1 MPSADWK
8 SLIEAKRAHLYA
20 QIRPEWRLPGNITKQ
35 VHHTSDAS
43 AFDLLNNTNLLSQRE
58 RKITE
63 NYDASE
69 LIEMMATA
77 VISSVEVTTAFC
89 KRAAAAQQLTNCL
102 TEIFFE
108 KALVRAKE
116 CDDFLAREGKPMG
129 PFHGMPIS
137 LKDMLM
143 VKDEAATLGFVSY
156 LTKPKADTNSV
167 IVDMLLEAGAVLYC
181 KTNVPQT
188 LFVCEGMNN
197 VFGHTL
203 NPHKLSLTPS
213 GSSSGE
219 GALVGFRGSLL
230 GVGSDIGGSIRAP
243 SLCCG
248 AFGFKPTAN
257 RIPWSGQQALIPKGW
272 PGVVPSLGP
281 HAQSARD
288 LTLFCK
294 TVIQREPWTRD
305 STALYSPW
313 RDVPRKKQL
322 TIGYWVGDSELPVS
336 PPVSRALDAAAQALK
351 AAGHQVKPIS
361 APVPLAQAGLIF
373 ANSTKL
379 DNKNQIMQI
388 LADGEEQPIQALLDI
403 NAASGLEPREFTLD
417 DLWDFNRE
425 REEYRHAWH
434 KVWMENGIDVLLCPG
449 SRGTAVPHGKYGVP
463 WYTMIWNLLDCP
475 ASVIPFLKA
484 DKAVDSQTMEGYDA
498 EAADGAPCSFQVVGW
513 TGQDEEVL
521 MATEVMAEA
530 VESTAATAHL

>member
-1 MPSADWK
+1 MLSTDWK
-8 SLIEAKRAHLYA
+8 ALVEAKRAHLYA
-20 QIRPEWRLPGNITKQ
+20 QIRPEWHLPDKITNQ
-35 VHHTSDAS
+35 VHHTSHAS
-43 AFDLLNNTNLLSQRE
+43 AFNLLDNTNLLSQRE
-58 RKITE
+58 RETTE
-63 NYDASE
+63 NYDAST
-69 LIEMMATA
+69 LIEMMATGA
-77 VISSVEVTTAFC
+77 ISSVEVTTAFC
-89 KRAAAAQQLTNCL
+89 KGAAAAQQLTKCL

-108 KALVRAKE
+108 KALERAKE
-116 CDDFLAREGKPMG
+116 CDDFLAREGKLMG

-137 LKDMLM
+137 LK
-143 VKDEAATLGFVSY
+143 
-156 LTKPKADTNSV
+156 PKADGNSV
-167 IVDMLLEAGAVLYC
+167 LEDMLLEAGAVLYC

-203 NPHKLSLTPS
+203 SPHKLSLTPS

-313 RDVPRKKQL
+313 RDVPGKKQL
-322 TIGYWVGDSELPVS
+322 TIGYW
-336 PPVSRALDAAAQALK
+336 ATQALK
-351 AAGHQVKPIS
+351 AAGHQVKRTS

-379 DNKNQIMQI
+379 DNKNQIMQV

-403 NAASGLEPREFTLD
+403 NAASGLEPCEFTLD
-417 DLWDFNRE
+417 DLWDFNRD

-434 KVWMENGIDVLLCPG
+434 KVWTENGIDVLLCPG
-449 SRGTAVPHGKYGVP
+449 SRGTAMPHGKYGVP
-463 WYTMIWNLLDCP
+463 
-475 ASVIPFLKA
+475 
-484 DKAVDSQTMEGYDA
+484 
-498 EAADGAPCSFQVVGW
+498 
-513 TGQDEEVL
+513 
-521 MATEVMAEA
+521 
-530 VESTAATAHL
+530 